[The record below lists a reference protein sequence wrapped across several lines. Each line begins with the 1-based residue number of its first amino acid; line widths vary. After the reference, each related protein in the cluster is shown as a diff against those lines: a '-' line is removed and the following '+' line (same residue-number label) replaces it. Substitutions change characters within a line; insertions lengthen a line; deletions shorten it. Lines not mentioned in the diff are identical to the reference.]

1 MSPTPQLRLGALLGT
16 GRALLFIF
24 GLLGA
29 SGDLVAQIK
38 FSGTFAYS
46 AVGNT
51 VTFGVTRIDNF
62 RPIGT
67 ISGTL
72 AIQLWTTTL
81 PYSGIST
88 LVGNKVAEVQ
98 LGTLLGGYYI
108 SPITRTTVLSNLPAP
123 GYYNIVFVLAEW
135 NGFQWLTVDYGN
147 FPSYQPIGV
156 VVSPPTI
163 STQPQ
168 PLSLTVG
175 GSGTLSVAGTGTQPL
190 SFQWFKNGV
199 AISGKTDVTLVFA
212 NAQAGDAGSYT
223 VRVTNSAGTVTSEP
237 AAVTVSQAAT
247 APAITT
253 QPQPLAL
260 SVGGSGTISVVS
272 SGSAP
277 LSFQWFRNGNAL
289 SGKTDTS
296 LSFSNAQI
304 ADSGAYTVRVTNSA
318 GSVLSGT
325 ATISVA
331 EHTQPPVIVT
341 QPADQT
347 VTEGASVTLTVIA
360 SSGTSLQYAWTRNG
374 SVVAGATSSTLKL
387 NSVSRSDEGVYAVR
401 VTNSAGS
408 VTSNQ
413 AAVSVLPAS
422 ALSNLSV
429 RTTLASGQTL
439 TLGAVISGGSKDIL
453 IRAAGPVL
461 GKFGLNGMTDPKLD
475 LFRGGASPAASND
488 DWNSSLSSTFT
499 AVGAFAFDAGS
510 KDAAIRES
518 LNGAFTVQAKGTG
531 PGAILVETYDVT
543 GGTGRRLVN
552 VSARNHV
559 GTGDEILIAG
569 FAISGTGI
577 KRVLIRAIGP
587 TLGAFGVDG
596 ALADPLVRVF
606 DSRNTIVGSNENWE
620 NSLSATFSQ
629 VGAFPLAAGSKD
641 AAIVLSLPAGASYT
655 VQVSG
660 ADGGTGEAL
669 VEIYEVP

>member
-1 MSPTPQLRLGALLGT
+1 MRAALLV
-16 GRALLFIF
+16 L
-24 GLLGA
+24 GLLCA
-29 SGDLVAQIK
+29 AGDLVAQIK

-67 ISGTL
+67 VSGTL

-98 LGTLLGGYYI
+98 LGTLLGGYYL
-108 SPITRTTVLSNLPAP
+108 SPVTRTTVLSNLPAS

-156 VVSPPTI
+156 VVSAPTI

-168 PLSLTVG
+168 SLSLTVG

-199 AISGKTDVTLVFA
+199 TISGKTDVTLVIS
-212 NAQAGDAGSYT
+212 NAQLSDAGSYT
-223 VRVTNSAGTVTSEP
+223 VRVTNSAGTVTSEA

-247 APAITT
+247 SPSITS

-260 SVGGSGTISVVS
+260 SVGGSGTISVGS

-277 LSFQWFRNGNAL
+277 LSFQWFKNGSVL
-289 SGKTDTS
+289 TGKTDIS
-296 LSFSNAQI
+296 LTFSNVQT

-318 GSVLSGT
+318 GSVLSN
-325 ATISVA
+325 AASVSVV
-331 EHTQPPVIVT
+331 EQVQPPVIVNH
-341 QPADQT
+341 PSDQT
-347 VTEGASVTLTVIA
+347 VTEGASVTLAVVA
-360 SSGTSLQYAWTRNG
+360 TSATSPQYTWTRNG
-374 SVVAGATSSTLKL
+374 VAVAGASSSILNL
-387 NSVSRSDEGVYAVR
+387 NSVTRSDEGIYAVR
-401 VTNSAGS
+401 VTNGAGS

-439 TLGAVISGGSKDIL
+439 TLGAVISGGSKDVL

-461 GKFGLNGMTDPKLD
+461 SKFGLNGMADPKLD

-488 DWNSSLSSTFT
+488 DWNSALSPTFA
-499 AVGAFAFDAGS
+499 AVGAFAFDIGS
-510 KDAAIRES
+510 KDAAIRDS
-518 LNGAFTVQAKGTG
+518 LNGAFTVQAKGSG

-552 VSARNHV
+552 VSARNQV

-569 FAISGTGI
+569 FAISGTGT

-587 TLGAFGVDG
+587 TLGAFGVEG
-596 ALADPLVRVF
+596 ALTDPLVKVY
-606 DSRNTIVGSNENWE
+606 DSRNTVVGSNDNWDA
-620 NSLSATFSQ
+620 SLTATFSQ
-629 VGAFPLAAGSKD
+629 VGAFPLASGSKD
-641 AAIVLSLPAGASYT
+641 AAIVVSLPAGASYT

-660 ADGGTGEAL
+660 TDGGTGEAL